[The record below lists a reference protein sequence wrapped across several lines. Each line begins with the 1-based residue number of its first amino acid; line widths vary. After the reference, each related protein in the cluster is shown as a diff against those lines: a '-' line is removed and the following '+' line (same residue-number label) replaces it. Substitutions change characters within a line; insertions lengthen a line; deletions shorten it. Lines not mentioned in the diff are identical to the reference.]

1 MKKSN
6 YILVV
11 IVAMMMVAGCN
22 FNTNR
27 DQSKKAVE
35 TSKEMPDLTRGVDKV
50 LTSLED
56 LSTVVKQ
63 SPNETKKIQSS
74 GEQLAE
80 NWDEIEKRVE
90 EAFPEDYKN
99 IEESLYPLISEA
111 KKETP
116 NVQKIKPLMTDT
128 KKKITE
134 FKEKLEI
141 ST

>member
-1 MKKSN
+1 MKKFN
-6 YILVV
+6 YVLVILF
-11 IVAMMMVAGCN
+11 AMVMAGCN
-22 FNTNR
+22 FNNHL
-27 DQSKKAVE
+27 DSAKKAVE

-63 SPNETKKIQSS
+63 SPNETKKIQSI